1 MYTYLHTLSLHDA
14 LPSSRKRPANRGGYT
29 VGVLDQSNYG
39 GNLVVDGA
47 PVGEALGQ
55 SYLKDEVASDA
66 ADGSVIIVIATDAPL
81 SARNLQRLDRR
92 ALAGLARTGAAS
104 TNGPGDYAVDLPTN
118 VAARRTPARPEPAG
132 LRGGPHKKQTR
143 RGDS

>member
-55 SYLKDEVASDA
+55 YYLKDEVASDA

-81 SARNLQRLDRR
+81 SDRNLKRLARR
-92 ALAGLARTGAAS
+92 AFVGIARMGSPITTGTVHNAVAISTIGSAS
-104 TNGPGDYAVDLPTN
+104 GRERGCQYVCILGVAVSL
-118 VAARRTPARPEPAG
+118 
-132 LRGGPHKKQTR
+132 KKNI
-143 RGDS
+143 